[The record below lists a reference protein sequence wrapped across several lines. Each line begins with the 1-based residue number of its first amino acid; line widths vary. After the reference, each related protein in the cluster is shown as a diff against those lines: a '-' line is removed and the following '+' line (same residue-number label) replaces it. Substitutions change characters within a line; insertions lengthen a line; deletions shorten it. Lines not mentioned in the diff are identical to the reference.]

1 MEGAA
6 NDAATLPRR
15 DLSPPSPNCM
25 TQRGVLDNRPLTI
38 DIGWKVDKHRR
49 VPAPIIVLNGASS
62 SGKTTLARALQD
74 LWPRP
79 LFLTGI
85 DTFLLGWPES
95 FATFPGDDGSL
106 AAPSAGIRI
115 VRGFGPAPSWIPE
128 FGADFHSIMRLAHES
143 WALMSKGG
151 VNLVID
157 HVLIDPTLR
166 DQAKDTLVGAF
177 WVGVMCDVDE
187 LIRRETDRGDR
198 HVGFASGTSAV
209 VHREMS
215 YDLVID
221 TTATS
226 TELLARQVYDAV
238 IAS

>member
-1 MEGAA
+1 M
-6 NDAATLPRR
+6 
-15 DLSPPSPNCM
+15 
-25 TQRGVLDNRPLTI
+25 
-38 DIGWKVDKHRR
+38 
-49 VPAPIIVLNGASS
+49 PAPIIVLNGASS
-62 SGKTTLARALQD
+62 SGKTTIARALQG

-95 FATFPGDDGSL
+95 YATFPGDDGSL
-106 AAPSAGIRI
+106 DAPSAGIRI
-115 VRGFGPAPSWIPE
+115 VPGLDPAPSWIPE
-128 FGADFHSIMRLAHES
+128 FGDDFHSMMRLAHES
-143 WALMSKGG
+143 WALISKGG

-166 DQAKDTLVGAF
+166 KQATDTLVRAF

-187 LIRRETDRGDR
+187 LIRRETARGDR

-209 VHREMS
+209 VHQEMN

-221 TTATS
+221 TTTTS

-238 IAS
+238 MAS

>member
-1 MEGAA
+1 M
-6 NDAATLPRR
+6 
-15 DLSPPSPNCM
+15 
-25 TQRGVLDNRPLTI
+25 
-38 DIGWKVDKHRR
+38 
-49 VPAPIIVLNGASS
+49 IVLNGASS

-79 LFLTGI
+79 LILTGI
-85 DTFLLGWPES
+85 DAFIFGWPDR
-95 FATFPGDDGSL
+95 FATYPGEDGSP
-106 AAPSAGIRI
+106 AAPSTGVRI
-115 VRGFGPAPSWIPE
+115 VSGLGPAPSWIPE
-128 FGADFHSIMRLAHES
+128 FGDDFHSMMRLAHES
-143 WALMSKGG
+143 WVLICSGG

-157 HVLIDPTLR
+157 HVLINPTLR
-166 DQAKDTLVGAF
+166 QQARDTLVGAF

-187 LIRRETDRGDR
+187 LIRRETARGDR

-209 VHREMS
+209 VHQEMN

-238 IAS
+238 MAN

>member
-1 MEGAA
+1 LAI
-6 NDAATLPRR
+6 
-15 DLSPPSPNCM
+15 
-25 TQRGVLDNRPLTI
+25 DN
-38 DIGWKVDKHRR
+38 GWKVDNNRR
-49 VPAPIIVLNGASS
+49 VPASIIVLNGASS
-62 SGKTTLARALQD
+62 SGKTTIARALQD

-79 LFLTGI
+79 LILTGI
-85 DTFLLGWPES
+85 DAFILGWPDS
-95 FATFPGDDGSL
+95 YATYPADDGSP
-106 AAPSAGIRI
+106 AAPSAGVRI
-115 VRGFGPAPSWIPE
+115 VPGLGPAPSWIPE
-128 FGADFHSIMRLAHES
+128 FGDDFHTMMRLAHES
-143 WALMSKGG
+143 WALISQGG

-166 DQAKDTLVGAF
+166 KQARDTLVGAF

-187 LIRRETDRGDR
+187 LIRRETARGDR

-226 TELLARQVYDAV
+226 TELLARQVYDALR
-238 IAS
+238 AS

>member
-1 MEGAA
+1 M
-6 NDAATLPRR
+6 
-15 DLSPPSPNCM
+15 
-25 TQRGVLDNRPLTI
+25 
-38 DIGWKVDKHRR
+38 
-49 VPAPIIVLNGASS
+49 PAPIIVLNGASS
-62 SGKTTLARALQD
+62 SGKTTIARALQD

-85 DTFLLGWPES
+85 DTILLGWPES
-95 FATFPGDDGSL
+95 YATFPGDDGSL
-106 AAPSAGIRI
+106 AEPSTGVRI

-128 FGADFHSIMRLAHES
+128 FGVDFHSVMRLAHES
-143 WALMSKGG
+143 WASMSKG

-157 HVLIDPTLR
+157 HVLIDTTLR
-166 DQAKDTLVGAF
+166 NQARDTLVGAF

-198 HVGFASGTSAV
+198 RVGFASGTSAV
-209 VHREMS
+209 VHREMN

-238 IAS
+238 MAS

>member
-1 MEGAA
+1 M
-6 NDAATLPRR
+6 
-15 DLSPPSPNCM
+15 
-25 TQRGVLDNRPLTI
+25 
-38 DIGWKVDKHRR
+38 
-49 VPAPIIVLNGASS
+49 PAPMIVLNGASS

-79 LFLTGI
+79 LILTGI
-85 DTFLLGWPES
+85 DAFIFGWPDR
-95 FATFPGDDGSL
+95 FATYPGEDGSP
-106 AAPSAGIRI
+106 ATPSTGVRI
-115 VRGFGPAPSWIPE
+115 VSGLGPASWIPE
-128 FGADFHSIMRLAHES
+128 FGDDFHSMMRLAHKS
-143 WALMSKGG
+143 WVLICSGG

-166 DQAKDTLVGAF
+166 QQARDTLVNAF

-187 LIRRETDRGDR
+187 LIRRETARGDR

-209 VHREMS
+209 VHQEMN

-238 IAS
+238 MAS

>member
-1 MEGAA
+1 M
-6 NDAATLPRR
+6 
-15 DLSPPSPNCM
+15 
-25 TQRGVLDNRPLTI
+25 
-38 DIGWKVDKHRR
+38 
-49 VPAPIIVLNGASS
+49 PAPMIVLNGASS

-79 LFLTGI
+79 LILTGI
-85 DTFLLGWPES
+85 DAFILGWPDR
-95 FATFPGDDGSL
+95 FVTYPGEDGSP
-106 AAPSAGIRI
+106 AAPSTGVRI
-115 VRGFGPAPSWIPE
+115 VSGLGPAPSWIPE
-128 FGADFHSIMRLAHES
+128 FGDDFHSMMRLAHES
-143 WALMSKGG
+143 WVLICSGG

-157 HVLIDPTLR
+157 HVLINPTLR
-166 DQAKDTLVGAF
+166 QQARDTLVGAF

-187 LIRRETDRGDR
+187 LIRRETARGDR

-209 VHREMS
+209 VHQEMN

-238 IAS
+238 MAN